1 MTLEELYRIIAD
13 ASRFY
18 LNGEM
23 SGPAYARM
31 VEALIAAS
39 GLEDVES
46 ALEELADSMARYA
59 PHGGDGL
66 SDDDALRVIAQ
77 RFANG

>member
-1 MTLEELYRIIAD
+1 MTLDELNRIIAD

-18 LNGEM
+18 LAGEM

-39 GLEDVES
+39 GLEDEES
-46 ALEELADSMARYA
+46 SLEDLANAMGSYA

-77 RFANG
+77 RYANG